1 MAERTTSPREWALA
15 VAGGLALAGGLVL
28 WWRGPTLEPAPTVE
42 LTAPQPMALP
52 TPPTPPAAAPG
63 VDMSGIILRGVLL
76 GADGGSAII
85 EAAGRQ
91 RLVRV
96 GGMVVPGVRL
106 AAVSAGSVR
115 LVSGDAEQRLLL
127 DADRAEAEEPD
138 DMITGANLEATVES
152 LAATSNDYRL
162 ALVAVRGADGRISGW
177 TVRDTSHLPLLRLA
191 GMRAGDVLLAVND
204 IPLYSSEKVIDLPTE
219 VATAYTAKVKF
230 SRGDKI
236 TTVEI
241 AVKR

>member
-1 MAERTTSPREWALA
+1 MAERATSPREWALA
-15 VAGGLALAGGLVL
+15 VAGGLALAGGLVW
-28 WWRGPTLEPAPTVE
+28 WWRGPTPEPAPTVE
-42 LTAPQPMALP
+42 LTASQPMAAP
-52 TPPTPPAAAPG
+52 TPPPPPPAAPG
-63 VDMSGIILRGVLL
+63 VDMSAMVLRGVLL

-91 RLVRV
+91 RLVRA

-115 LVSGDAEQRLLL
+115 LASGDSEQRLLL
-127 DADRAEAEEPD
+127 DSDRTEPEPEEI
-138 DMITGANLEATVES
+138 ITGAPLEATVES

-177 TVRDTSHLPLLRLA
+177 TVRDTSRLPLLRLA
-191 GMRAGDVLLAVND
+191 GMRPGDVLLAVND
-204 IPLYSSEKVIDLPTE
+204 IPLYSAEKVIDLPTE

-230 SRGDKI
+230 SRGDRI